1 MKGRKME
8 QTHVVIGQL
17 LDNGSRGLRSC
28 GRGWGRRGALARRGW
43 ALAVAALAVP
53 ALTVVGSGPSWAD
66 GDGTAAAPAAGDAAA
81 TVALFAALGDGL
93 DDDGSSDGSGDGS
106 GDEGAGDDGEAVA
119 SGADEVEGD
128 GGDDGDGGNDGGD
141 ADDDDDSLTADD
153 ADEARYGLG
162 VRLRY
167 VHIPTAGLE
176 LFAEDTP
183 GGDSHPGFGVEL
195 TREQGSVAITLGV
208 EYETIAPK
216 DGIYLGKGGR
226 IPEDTVDYIEYEDF
240 DWISADLSI
249 IWQPRII
256 GDVVSLRFGGGL
268 GLGYLTGE
276 MLRTDY
282 VCTGTE
288 IESCSRDP
296 QGELDRTPD
305 SDVPPVVPILN
316 LLAGL
321 KIQPFKN
328 LAIHLEGGIR
338 TIPFAGTTVSLLF

>member
-1 MKGRKME
+1 M
-8 QTHVVIGQL
+8 
-17 LDNGSRGLRSC
+17 S
-28 GRGWGRRGALARRGW
+28 
-43 ALAVAALAVP
+43 
-53 ALTVVGSGPSWAD
+53 ALTVAGSGDSWAD
-66 GDGTAAAPAAGDAAA
+66 GDGAAAAPAAGDPAAA
-81 TVALFAALGDGL
+81 VALFAALGDGL
-93 DDDGSSDGSGDGS
+93 DDDGSSDGSSAGSIAGS
-106 GDEGAGDDGEAVA
+106 GDEDASDDGAAVASAGAEVEGGGDRDDGGGVTDDDDGEALA
-119 SGADEVEGD
+119 
-128 GGDDGDGGNDGGD
+128 
-141 ADDDDDSLTADD
+141 ADD
-153 ADEARYGLG
+153 ANEARYGLG

-167 VHIPTAGLE
+167 VHMPTAGLE

-216 DGIYLGKGGR
+216 DGIYVGKGDR
-226 IPEDTVDYIEYEDF
+226 IPENTVDYIEYEDF

-305 SDVPPVVPILN
+305 SDVPPVVPIIN

-328 LAIHLEGGIR
+328 LAIHLEGGLR